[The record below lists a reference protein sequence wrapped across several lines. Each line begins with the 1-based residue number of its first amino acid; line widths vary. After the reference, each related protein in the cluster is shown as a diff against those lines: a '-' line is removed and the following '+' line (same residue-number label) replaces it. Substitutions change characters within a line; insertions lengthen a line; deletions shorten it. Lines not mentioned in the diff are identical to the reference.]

1 MKNIVFICSPFAGDV
16 AGNIDR
22 ARRYGRFAVTKKV
35 IPIIPHL
42 MYPQFLDE
50 DDPAERQLGIE
61 MGLALLSHC
70 REVWVFGSR
79 VSSGMAAEIDQAKVL
94 GIPVKYFTV
103 DCKPVGGLTYGI

>member
-1 MKNIVFICSPFAGDV
+1 MKTIVFICSPFARDV

-22 ARRYGRFAVTKKV
+22 ARSYGRFAITEKV

-50 DDPAERQLGIE
+50 DDRAERQLGIE
-61 MGLALLSHC
+61 MGLALLAHC

-79 VSSGMAAEIDQAKVL
+79 VSSGMAVEIERAQVL

-103 DCKPVGGLTYGI
+103 DCKRVVD